1 MNGFLFL
8 FFYATMKAFLPL
20 PSLEVVLIPLVITH
34 PEYFVHYSFL
44 GAIGT
49 FFGGSIGY
57 FFARIVKENVW
68 ISIFGTSTWEKG
80 KALFQRY
87 GIFAVIVGGI
97 TPIPDFILAY
107 IAGFTRM
114 NYLAFAISDGIARF
128 FRSIILLY
136 FFIQLGIM
144 IDMDQYGT
152 AFVAI
157 LISYF
162 FVKYLIGFVKS
173 KKV

>member
-1 MNGFLFL
+1 
-8 FFYATMKAFLPL
+8 
-20 PSLEVVLIPLVITH
+20 
-34 PEYFVHYSFL
+34 
-44 GAIGT
+44 
-49 FFGGSIGY
+49 
-57 FFARIVKENVW
+57 
-68 ISIFGTSTWEKG
+68 
-80 KALFQRY
+80 
-87 GIFAVIVGGI
+87 
-97 TPIPDFILAY
+97 
-107 IAGFTRM
+107 M

-162 FVKYLIGFVKS
+162 FVKYLIGLVKS